1 MKARVVA
8 WPSFPVREFAMP
20 NRACSLLLSLLL
32 ASTMAFAKKSEL
44 VMTWPQ
50 DNPTLKLTFSNFQN
64 MGSFGGKST
73 LVSDVVVQNL
83 TSKVMPRATFD
94 VSLLDKNKVRIGTGL
109 LVVDDLNPGQSAK
122 VQFQCAAVGQPATLS
137 IAAHN
142 SAGVP
147 TSTRLIPIMIIS
159 VPPGATL
166 RVDDKLVGTTPITVR
181 MMSGTHDLELQKD
194 GFAVAKTPLDLN
206 PDEAPGGSITITLG
220 GLADDTIELRD
231 GSILKGDVVS
241 MTLESVV
248 INVQGKEQTFDR
260 NQVKKIFL
268 VERIVTHSSTP
279 QAPVKSS
286 SPGDSQA
293 PHP

>member
-1 MKARVVA
+1 ML
-8 WPSFPVREFAMP
+8 
-20 NRACSLLLSLLL
+20 NRACSVLLSLLL
-32 ASTMAFAKKSEL
+32 ASTASLAKRSEL
-44 VMTWPQ
+44 VITWPQ

-64 MGSFGGKST
+64 MGSFAGRST

-83 TSKVMPRATFD
+83 TVKAMPRATFD

-109 LVVDDLNPGQSAK
+109 LIVDDLNPGQSAR

-142 SAGVP
+142 NSGVP
-147 TSTRLIPIMIIS
+147 ISTKLIPIMIIS
-159 VPPGATL
+159 VPPGASL
-166 RVDDKLVGTTPITVR
+166 KVDDKVVGTTPITVR
-181 MMSGTHDLELQKD
+181 MISGSHNLELQKD
-194 GFAVAKTPLDLN
+194 GFAVAKTPLDVN

-231 GSILKGDVVS
+231 GSVLKGDVIS
-241 MTLESVV
+241 MTLESII

-260 NQVKKIFL
+260 NQVKHIFL
-268 VERIVTHSSTP
+268 VERVVSHSSTP
-279 QAPVKSS
+279 QPAVKST
-286 SPGDSQA
+286 SPSTPQD

>member
-1 MKARVVA
+1 MKVRVVA
-8 WPSFPVREFAMP
+8 WPALPVQEFRMP
-20 NRACSLLLSLLL
+20 NRARFLLLSLLL
-32 ASTMAFAKKSEL
+32 ASTTSFAKKSEL

-64 MGSFGGKST
+64 MGSFGGKIT

-83 TSKVMPRATFD
+83 TEKVMPRAIFD
-94 VSLLDKNKVRIGTGL
+94 VSLLDKNKVRIGTGM

-147 TSTRLIPIMIIS
+147 SSTRLIPIMIIS

-181 MMSGTHDLELQKD
+181 MMSGTHNLELQKD
-194 GFAVAKTPLDLN
+194 GFALAKAPLDVD

-241 MTLESVV
+241 MTLESLV

-279 QAPVKSS
+279 QAAVKSG